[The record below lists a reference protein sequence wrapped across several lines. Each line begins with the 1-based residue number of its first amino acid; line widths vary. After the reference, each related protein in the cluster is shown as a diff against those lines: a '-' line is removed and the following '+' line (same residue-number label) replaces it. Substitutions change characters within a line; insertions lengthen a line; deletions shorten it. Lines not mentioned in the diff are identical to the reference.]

1 MEWRNPC
8 FEFVVCL
15 VLGKHW
21 LDTSIL
27 SFAMLAYFLIS
38 WKNMKKMF
46 LRGMQD
52 WLVPLGSIGMKN
64 NTLQES
70 LPRNPDQPIRGEFMT
85 KPVRCGFEFEL
96 PGSKH
101 LSFPTVIL
109 MDQAVHR
116 RSHLAWLPMLLADR
130 TPVAVRVVVWL
141 QHGVCAGSWA
151 ELGVGENRP
160 LGTSNLRLS
169 WTGVQSK
176 LCFFC

>member
-1 MEWRNPC
+1 
-8 FEFVVCL
+8 
-15 VLGKHW
+15 
-21 LDTSIL
+21 
-27 SFAMLAYFLIS
+27 
-38 WKNMKKMF
+38 
-46 LRGMQD
+46 
-52 WLVPLGSIGMKN
+52 
-64 NTLQES
+64 
-70 LPRNPDQPIRGEFMT
+70 MT

-116 RSHLAWLPMLLADR
+116 RSHLACLPMLLADR

-176 LCFFC
+176 LCFLFKKMRFGASTGQKVINPMCMEKSASSGEIHGVLWQTTSKQGDFCVQNLASDPQEPKGWFCSKKISGVETSPSGHWPGP